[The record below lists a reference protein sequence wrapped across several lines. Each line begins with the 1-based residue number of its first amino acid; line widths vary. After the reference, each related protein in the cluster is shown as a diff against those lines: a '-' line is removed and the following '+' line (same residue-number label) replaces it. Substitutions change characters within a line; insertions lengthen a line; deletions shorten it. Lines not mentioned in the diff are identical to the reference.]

1 MFSEAKAAAEI
12 YDERYSAGYDV
23 LYIAPWL
30 RKHRVNL
37 AVLKTIDALKKPDA
51 VWIDTCCGQGWH
63 FTHCDSPGTKIGIDC
78 SAAQLAFARRNNSS
92 ARFVCADVLACRFRQ
107 KSVSLLTNFWGSY
120 CYFGDAITIAEFFRR
135 CCRAIRPDG
144 ALYWEILTIE
154 ALESFN
160 RSAFAKDTGLR
171 IESISGINWTFVD
184 PGGTHRMTSPPLDAF
199 TRIADTLFGS
209 VRSFHDGRFMH
220 HLICSA
226 PLSSKSREEV

>member
-144 ALYWEILTIE
+144 ALYWEIL
-154 ALESFN
+154 
-160 RSAFAKDTGLR
+160 RSKRWKASIAPRSQKIPGLGSSRFPGLTGP
-171 IESISGINWTFVD
+171 SSTQ
-184 PGGTHRMTSPPLDAF
+184 A
-199 TRIADTLFGS
+199 
-209 VRSFHDGRFMH
+209 
-220 HLICSA
+220 A
-226 PLSSKSREEV
+226 PTA